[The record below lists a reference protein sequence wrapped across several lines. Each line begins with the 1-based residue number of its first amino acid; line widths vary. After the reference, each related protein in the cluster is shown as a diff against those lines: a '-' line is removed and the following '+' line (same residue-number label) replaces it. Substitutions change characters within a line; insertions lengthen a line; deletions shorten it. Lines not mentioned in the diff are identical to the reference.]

1 MNRNQL
7 CARKIA
13 FYNAWT
19 QQGMAF
25 KNWITVHGD
34 AAS

>member
-1 MNRNQL
+1 MNRSQL
-7 CARKIA
+7 CAWKIA

-25 KNWITVHGD
+25 KNRITGHGD